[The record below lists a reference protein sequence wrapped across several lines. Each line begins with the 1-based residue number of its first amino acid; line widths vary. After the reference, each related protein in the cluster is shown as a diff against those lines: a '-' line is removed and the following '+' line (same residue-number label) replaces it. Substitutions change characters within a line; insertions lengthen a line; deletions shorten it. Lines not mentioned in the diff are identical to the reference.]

1 MSDHLAA
8 QRDLSLDICRR
19 LGDAG
24 YEALWAGGCVRDTLL
39 GIDPADYDVA
49 TSATPDQVR
58 ELFGNKRTLAV
69 GAAFGVI
76 VVLGRRGDDGLVP
89 QVEVATFRRDGHYP
103 DGRRPEEV
111 TFCDAEQDALRRDFT
126 INALFIDPLAHGE
139 PVVIDYV
146 GGQADLK
153 SKVIRAVGDPVARID
168 EDKLR
173 MLRAVRFAVRLAD
186 RGFRLDSATAAAI
199 TSQADQLPVV
209 SPERIL
215 QETQQML
222 TPHRAAAAIALLRQT
237 GLLRVLLVDLYGC
250 PTVDVDASDLITFVP
265 PGSTVASW
273 SRLLASLTEAQT
285 KQAASRMA
293 WPNDLLKA
301 VLGVQTSAETV
312 RAAAARRCDVFPL
325 SLQTWWGDLLNFAIA
340 TAGSGPARDRVRR
353 WADLVEST
361 SESERN
367 PPPLLTGADLIASGR
382 RPGPQ
387 FKTLLEAVRRAQYD
401 DGITT
406 TDEAW
411 AVVKQVEAS

>member
-8 QRDLSLDICRR
+8 QRTLSLDICRR
-19 LGDAG
+19 LRDAG
-24 YEALWAGGCVRDTLL
+24 HEALWAGGCVRDTLL

-58 ELFGNKRTLAV
+58 ELFGQRRTLAV

-76 VVLGRRGDDGLVP
+76 VVLGRRGDDDLVP

-103 DGRRPEEV
+103 DGRRPEAV

-126 INALFIDPLAHGE
+126 INALFLDPLADGE

-146 GGQADLK
+146 GGQADLDA
-153 SKVIRAVGDPVARID
+153 KVIRAVGDPAARIE

-186 RGFRLDSATAAAI
+186 RGFRLDDATAAAI
-199 TSQADQLPVV
+199 AGHTDQLPVV

-222 TPHRAAAAIALLRQT
+222 TPDRAGAAIELLRQT

-250 PTVDVDASDLITFVP
+250 PTDDVDASDLTTFVP

-273 SRLLASLTEAQT
+273 SRLLVSLTESQT
-285 KQAASRMA
+285 RRAASRMA
-293 WPNDLLKA
+293 WPNDLVKA
-301 VLGVQTSAETV
+301 VVGVQANAATV
-312 RAAAARRCDVFPL
+312 RAAAARRSDVIPL
-325 SLQTWWGDLLNFAIA
+325 STRPWWGDLLNFAMA
-340 TAGSGPARDRVRR
+340 TAGSDAAQDRVRR
-353 WADLVEST
+353 WADAVAVM
-361 SESERN
+361 SETERD
-367 PPPLLTGADLIASGR
+367 PPPLLTGADLIASRR
-382 RPGPQ
+382 RPGPR
-387 FKTLLEAVRRAQYD
+387 FKTLLEAVRRAQFD
-401 DGITT
+401 DGISTI
-406 TDEAW
+406 DEAW
-411 AVVKQVEAS
+411 EIVERVERD